1 MAGRLIEGLGDDL
14 ATLAMARDW
23 QRAGHRVAVATVL
36 DTWGSAPRRAGS
48 HLAIRDDGLF
58 EGSVSGGCVE
68 GDVVTEAQALLA
80 TGAGVARL
88 DYGVADATAW
98 EVGLACGGRI
108 SVLVQRLTDD
118 GLPPAL
124 IDDLLAA
131 AVDGASMTLV
141 TDPATGVTRTG
152 AGGDGVF
159 ARAYPPPRRLAIIG
173 AVHIAQA
180 LVPLAQGLGIAVTV
194 IDPRGLFAADQR
206 FAGLDLDRRWP
217 DEALAEWRPNAAS
230 AVVAL
235 THDPKLDDVA
245 LAAALRSPAFY
256 VAALGSR
263 KNHAGRLERLAG
275 LGFDAATLARIHGPA
290 GLAIG
295 AADPAEIALSI
306 AAELTAAWR
315 GAPILAARGAPI
327 LAAREAPI
335 LPARGEPILPAG
347 GAPILAARGAPI
359 LTAGGAVLGVRQV
372 PAGAAAAK
380 T

>member
-1 MAGRLIEGLGDDL
+1 MSVDDL
-14 ATLAMARDW
+14 STLATALAW
-23 QRAGHRVAVATVL
+23 HRAGHDVRLATVIT
-36 DTWGSAPRRAGS
+36 TWGSAPRRVGS

-68 GDVVTEAQALLA
+68 GDVVTEALALQ
-80 TGAGVARL
+80 TGARQL
-88 DYGVADATAW
+88 DYGVADESAW
-98 EVGLACGGRI
+98 AVGLACGGRI
-108 SVLVQRLTDD
+108 SILVQRLAED

-124 IDDLLAA
+124 LEHVLAA
-131 AVDGASMTLV
+131 TAAGQSVTLMTD
-141 TDPATGVTRTG
+141 TATGMTSLG
-152 AGGDGVF
+152 SDGDGF
-159 ARAYPPPRRLAIIG
+159 ARAYPPPRRIAIIG

-180 LVPLAQGLGIAVTV
+180 LVPLAQGLGIAPTV

-217 DEALAEWRPNAAS
+217 DDALAEWQPNAAS

-256 VAALGSR
+256 IAALGSR
-263 KNHAGRLERLAG
+263 KNHAGRLERLAAQ
-275 LGFDAATLARIHGPA
+275 GFDAATLARIHGPA

-315 GAPILAARGAPI
+315 GAL
-327 LAAREAPI
+327 
-335 LPARGEPILPAG
+335 
-347 GAPILAARGAPI
+347 
-359 LTAGGAVLGVRQV
+359 V
-372 PAGAAAAK
+372 PR
-380 T
+380 